1 MVLDYCTI
9 LDSSGATGPPVLT
22 AILVGRTHASA
33 PAHERGLMQDLPLRI
48 RLSKLGKGCIF
59 YVPRRRGPACGL
71 WVNALNCM
79 GIPENCESWPSS
91 CITPGAGIARRRH
104 RRESVKIRWSR
115 RAWRRRCLP
124 AQAGSQNPWTGEEA
138 AAPMSGRGESE
149 RTVSRE
155 RRGRRYSGPRRR
167 A

>member
-124 AQAGSQNPWTGEEA
+124 ECSRRSYEHKQTGQNRALHRSVTGRALPLRPPAYA
-138 AAPMSGRGESE
+138 ARRNTHRAP
-149 RTVSRE
+149 
-155 RRGRRYSGPRRR
+155 
-167 A
+167 